1 MKKENLN
8 PKRLHILLM
17 LLMKRCHEM
26 QTTYPKTKTKL
37 ETYEISSFANV
48 VNPNFD
54 NDDNFFFIIIITDP
68 KFSHF
73 QILDCGCSFHIC
85 PYKECFNTHKESDI
99 NIILISNDS
108 SFKALEIGIMRM
120 KILDSMVST
129 LTHDKYIPKLR
140 RSLNSLKAWIL

>member
-54 NDDNFFFIIIITDP
+54 NDDNFF
-68 KFSHF
+68 
-73 QILDCGCSFHIC
+73 
-85 PYKECFNTHKESDI
+85 YYYYYN
-99 NIILISNDS
+99 
-108 SFKALEIGIMRM
+108 
-120 KILDSMVST
+120 
-129 LTHDKYIPKLR
+129 
-140 RSLNSLKAWIL
+140 